1 MKRRIVYIFLVI
13 SGMLMGYYYYSVQT
27 APVLDEADKKVEANK
42 NDDLIELEDIEAEVA
57 LQEDEAIREEGV
69 KEAEM
74 SPEQEKL
81 EVQIVEKYTAELL
94 ALQGEYNGKVDAL
107 VSEAKI
113 EYKKLPKAKRNE
125 AKLTLG
131 LKYLQKGSALE
142 AECDSRVEAILMRLQ
157 AELSEN
163 NLPLNAVENLK
174 TAYESQKNERRGKLL
189 NQE

>member
-1 MKRRIVYIFLVI
+1 
-13 SGMLMGYYYYSVQT
+13 MGYYYYSVQT
-27 APVLDEADKKVEANK
+27 TPVLDEADKKVEANQ
-42 NDDLIELEDIEAEVA
+42 NDDLIEFEAIEAEA
-57 LQEDEAIREEGV
+57 TLQEEAIREEDLEEV
-69 KEAEM
+69 EI
-74 SPEQEKL
+74 SPEQEKV
-81 EVQIVEKYTAELL
+81 EVQIVDQYTAELL
-94 ALQGEYNGKVDAL
+94 ALQGEYNGKIDAL

-157 AELSEN
+157 AELLEN
-163 NLPLNAVENLK
+163 NLPLSAVETLRS
-174 TAYESQKNERRGKLL
+174 AYESQKNERRGKLL